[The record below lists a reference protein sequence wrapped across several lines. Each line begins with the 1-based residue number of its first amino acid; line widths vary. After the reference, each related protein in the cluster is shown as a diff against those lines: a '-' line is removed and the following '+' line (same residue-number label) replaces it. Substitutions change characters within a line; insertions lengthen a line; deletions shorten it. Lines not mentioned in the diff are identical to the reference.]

1 MFIVKAENSGAIPP
15 PLLKVTTVT
24 SDFMLLQSE
33 LTAVKADKYRL
44 EGELVILREASVEEK
59 LRAIDQHSEEY
70 IQWHDKAVARV
81 RQEANKQIEAMNADF
96 R

>member
-1 MFIVKAENSGAIPP
+1 
-15 PLLKVTTVT
+15 
-24 SDFMLLQSE
+24 MLLQSE

-44 EGELVILREASVEEK
+44 EGELVILREAGVEEK

-70 IQWHDKAVARV
+70 IQWHDEAVARV

-96 R
+96 K

>member
-1 MFIVKAENSGAIPP
+1 
-15 PLLKVTTVT
+15 
-24 SDFMLLQSE
+24 MLLQSE
-33 LTAVKADKYRL
+33 LTAVKTDKYRL
-44 EGELVILREASVEEK
+44 EGELVILREASMEEK

-96 R
+96 K

>member
-1 MFIVKAENSGAIPP
+1 
-15 PLLKVTTVT
+15 
-24 SDFMLLQSE
+24 MLLQSE
-33 LTAVKADKYRL
+33 LTAVKADQYRL

-81 RQEANKQIEAMNADF
+81 RQEANQRIEAMNADF

>member
-1 MFIVKAENSGAIPP
+1 
-15 PLLKVTTVT
+15 
-24 SDFMLLQSE
+24 MLLQSE
-33 LTAVKADKYRL
+33 LAAVKSDKYRL

-81 RQEANKQIEAMNADF
+81 RQEANKQIEAMKADIK
-96 R
+96 